1 MLRNR
6 ETHSMSAMF
15 FYMEGGEGGRG
26 GVWVWFP
33 AGVVFVYM
41 FKCFSR
47 IQALL
52 GHTDILSASL
62 THTGFHMQ
70 KYVNFFSLLRGDF
83 WKGHWKC

>member
-15 FYMEGGEGGRG
+15 FYMEGRKKCGI
-26 GVWVWFP
+26 WIP
-33 AGVVFVYM
+33 ATAGVVCVYM
-41 FKCFSR
+41 FKCFLR

-52 GHTDILSASL
+52 GRTDILSASL
-62 THTGFHMQ
+62 THSGFHMQ